1 MLEPGIIF
9 ADRYEVQHLLGYG
22 DRKHTYLA
30 RDTKMG
36 RLVALALEQP
46 DAAISDPK
54 GSSALAATVRDLG
67 RLSYEAPRV

>member
-1 MLEPGIIF
+1 MLEPGVIS

-30 RDTKMG
+30 RDAKMG

-54 GSSALAATVRDLG
+54 GTSALAATVRDLG
-67 RLSYEAPRV
+67 SVPYEPPRV